1 MLKSVRKGIVAKK
14 LVEPGNPKGYYDYAE
29 FIIHEGSMD
38 DAAVEIFVL
47 SLSWN
52 DRPAWYNVFINGDK
66 SYCEYKKE

>member
-47 SLSWN
+47 SLS
-52 DRPAWYNVFINGDK
+52 
-66 SYCEYKKE
+66 